1 MKAQDQVRTKEKR
14 LGVARRAITW
24 LAIAGIAVGV
34 FFGRFYFVRGFVLF
48 LIGATFLAFLA
59 GHLVV
64 LGFLCRATGQGILRS
79 VREAKPGVAEQGDD
93 SSERQTGPVVGSRT
107 VRPAAGFDSP

>member
-24 LAIAGIAVGV
+24 LAIAGIAMGV

-79 VREAKPGVAEQGDD
+79 VREAKPGVAEQGND
-93 SSERQTGPVVGSRT
+93 SGERQAGTVVGSGT